1 MINTMDIP
9 QVASDN
15 IHEFLG
21 VSEQEFHEVTDF
33 LVEEYTNWKNE
44 AEVVTALTD
53 YVEKQ
58 AKNKWSH
65 DTKNKVLSFL
75 SCRIGFIRGLKYLD
89 T

>member
-1 MINTMDIP
+1 MINTTDIP

-21 VSEQEFHEVTDF
+21 VSEQEFDKLTDF
-33 LVEEYTNWKNE
+33 LVEEYKNWKNE
-44 AEVVTALTD
+44 AEAVTALTD

-58 AKNKWSH
+58 AKENWSN

-75 SCRIGFIRGLKYLD
+75 SCRTGFVRGLKYLD
-89 T
+89 I